1 MVAIQLLTSFL
12 VALSAIAPKALC
24 ATLPHNPHTEL
35 DFGPIFDPLT
45 FNDTSFESGSSVL
58 DAIFNDPE
66 IPFTE
71 TPADNID
78 LSGDTDHN
86 NLEKRA
92 LKRYNYLK
100 WKVTLTGYINSV
112 NYVGERGN
120 PVTFQVTSADV
131 YVFDKIRKN
140 AKDII
145 IKWRNPNGGQA
156 LPGCIYWMTNR
167 RLYKFLAPGDRT
179 EPNIYTDTVPTIVEK
194 KNQLY
199 AWETYR
205 AGKDY
210 NRWNQ
215 FSARY
220 QWFIGWGLPDTI
232 RSGGARFNWAATGV
246 QKMNGEIYVQS
257 LGYPYRHTF
266 YYAKV
271 SDLYN
276 NPAPPFDSY

>member
-1 MVAIQLLTSFL
+1 MVAAQLFTSFL
-12 VALSAIAPKALC
+12 VALSVVPKALC
-24 ATLPHNPHTEL
+24 ATLPAQNPHTEL
-35 DFGPIFDPLT
+35 DFGPIFDPLS
-45 FNDTSFESGSSVL
+45 FNDTSFESGSTAL
-58 DAIFNDPE
+58 DALFNDPE
-66 IPFTE
+66 IPLTE
-71 TPADNID
+71 TPDQSID
-78 LSGDTDHN
+78 PTNGN
-86 NLEKRA
+86 PLEKRA

-112 NYVGERGN
+112 NYVGDVGS
-120 PVTFQVTSADV
+120 PVRFRVTSADV
-131 YVFDKIRKN
+131 YVFDKLRKN

-145 IKWRNPNGGQA
+145 IKWRNPNGGDA

-179 EPNIYTDTVPTIVEK
+179 EPTLYDDTVPTILEK

-205 AGKDY
+205 AGKTY

-220 QWFIGWGLPDTI
+220 QWFVGWGLPDTI
-232 RSGGARFNWAATGV
+232 RSGGVRFNWAATGV
-246 QKMNGEIYVQS
+246 QKMSGEIYVQS

-266 YYAKV
+266 YYATISGQFQLKGYAN
-271 SDLYN
+271 L
-276 NPAPPFDSY
+276 